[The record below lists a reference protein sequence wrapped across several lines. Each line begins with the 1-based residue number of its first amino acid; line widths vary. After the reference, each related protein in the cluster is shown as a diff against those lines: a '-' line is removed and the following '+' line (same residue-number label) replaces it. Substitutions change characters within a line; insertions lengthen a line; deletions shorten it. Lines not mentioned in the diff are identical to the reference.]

1 MYLNLDVP
9 ELNLNVKQSGAFGL
23 SLGNPNGL
31 SKEILI
37 KDGVS
42 IIEITPTVNPVL
54 IIPTPQSQK
63 IVSLVINNK
72 IYQLSESVEAEQLAP
87 DEFIYNPYAQQVAI
101 AQYSDPKYIQ
111 VTSPTNPVTVSIPGY
126 STATNVYIGGT
137 SQNAVSYTVKPHGT
151 LIGDLEQGQAVYN
164 PASNELIFIPV
175 QSLAKT
181 ITTAPQ
187 ILAVQISGVRVTTPT
202 TPIKVSVVNNTSNI
216 DYDTDYIDKLPTVLR
231 WLPLLGNFNYSTSLE
246 QSQNGEMRF
255 ETWFSYKNLVL
266 KHLCRGAKF
275 EAFGIGWRVDGLQI
289 NEKMRSELSHP
300 KIEVSISL
308 TDPHWWL
315 DTEVPLVP
323 RKYKDNDPLGGLSP
337 ILYSGDWKISY
348 HYSASS
354 PGVDPECLTNS
365 PSQPKATLA
374 ESRTLTWLCGQAGGM
389 LSGMEGEIPV
399 PNDVSPEEGRIP
411 RSEIQSRL
419 RQNNCFL
426 DLSDSDT
433 VYCKKWDSTKQW
445 LLQETDILSP
455 ISVSCSTGKQRKL
468 TPNSAFQQEII
479 VGLPNNI
486 TPKQTITL
494 KNEDVTNIYGASYIW
509 PKQEVTGEFLEKSQE
524 QVEENQGNR
533 APTLPEYRMRQR
545 KYEQRT
551 EDPDIANT
559 PPDSVDINDLSVSF
573 WKSGQNYVKVKR
585 EIKTIDGFEFQVT
598 EQKYA
603 FNGPLAKDIYEYSQG
618 VWKLKK
624 VDVRTFWGLIEE
636 TTTQHSY
643 SSGFSAYEGLY
654 LGYEKRGWR
663 FHVFA
668 TEPEINISDS
678 EADPTLQYPTLSS
691 QQQYI
696 DKGSG
701 ATNADL
707 QTKNL
712 ADKAYTPQRVPIF
725 EKEKYYHEPMEKY
738 YKDAAVQTVD
748 EVKWCMPD
756 GTSRRL
762 AAIDNTFQQPYIVTA
777 REKVVR
783 GLSSMED
790 PRNPTIR
797 EFNQNRPDGQKEKPE
812 FPPLT
817 TGTESSESYKVKI
830 NRSVNTPGVRF
841 AGDSEKDTFIAY
853 TKSASTGGNGSGFG
867 SQISENKVDE
877 VEGRPESSRRLP
889 PIWERVEEENPSET
903 EEKQNQSDP
912 KRYRYKV
919 WTPLAP
925 DKTPFDQLVSGSM
938 SFPYAKTLSEV
949 RTAIKT
955 NLDIENARNS
965 YTEGFTT
972 FFNPSM
978 RPGDQLTYFVN
989 GERRKRRIL
998 SISPSIVFQGNLNN
1012 KPFATGT
1019 MQLSV
1024 GCPIEVDF
1032 ILEQELIP
1040 NSATDKDKLGTG
1052 YPLEVWLDPT
1062 GGAQGAF
1069 EVENIPSRLTPPS
1082 VFY

>member
-1 MYLNLDVP
+1 MYLKLDIP

-101 AQYSDPKYIQ
+101 AQYSEPKYIQ
-111 VTSPTNPVTVSIPGY
+111 VTSPANPVTVSVPNY
-126 STATNVYIGGT
+126 SSATSVYIGGI
-137 SQNAVSYTVKPHGT
+137 SYTVKPPET
-151 LIGDLEQGQAVYN
+151 LAGDLVQGQAVYN
-164 PASNELIFIPV
+164 STSQELTFIPV

-181 ITTAPQ
+181 ILTAPQ
-187 ILAVQISGVRVTTPT
+187 NLAVQVSGVKVTANT
-202 TPIKVSVVNNTSNI
+202 TPIKISVVSNTSNI
-216 DYDTDYIDKLPTVLR
+216 NYDTDYIDKLPTVLQ
-231 WLPLLGNFNYSTSLE
+231 WLPLLGQFSYSTSLE
-246 QSQNGEMRF
+246 QSQNGQMSF
-255 ETWFSYKNLVL
+255 ETWFSYKSLVL

-275 EAFGIGWRVDGLQI
+275 EAFGIGWRVDGLEI

-323 RKYKDNDPLGGLSP
+323 RKYNDNDPLDGLSP

-348 HYSASS
+348 HAFSLSS
-354 PGVDPECLTNS
+354 GVDPECLTNS
-365 PSQPKATLA
+365 PSQPESKLA
-374 ESRTLTWLCGQAGGM
+374 ESRTLTWLCSEAGGK

-433 VYCKKWDSTKQW
+433 VYCKKWDSTKEW
-445 LLQETDILSP
+445 LLQETDVLSA
-455 ISVSCSTGKQRKL
+455 ISVNCSTGKQRSL

-479 VGLPNNI
+479 VGLPNSI

-509 PKQEVTGEFLEKSQE
+509 PKQEVTGEFLEKFQE
-524 QVEENQGNR
+524 QKEENQGNR

-551 EDPDIANT
+551 EDPDIAAT
-559 PPDSVDINDLSVSF
+559 PPNSVDINDLSISF
-573 WKSGQNYVKVKR
+573 WKSGQNYVKVKK
-585 EIKTIDGFEFQVT
+585 EIKTIDGFEFQVK

-603 FNGPLAKDIYEYSQG
+603 FNGPLAKDIYRAGAELEKINMSQ
-618 VWKLKK
+618 
-624 VDVRTFWGLIEE
+624 FWEVIEE
-636 TTTQHSY
+636 TTTQHFY
-643 SSGFSAYEGLY
+643 SEGSSAYEGLY
-654 LGYEKRGWR
+654 LGYEKTGWKYA
-663 FHVFA
+663 VFKV
-668 TEPEINISDS
+668 EPDMNVSLPDRAP
-678 EADPTLQYPTLSS
+678 ADQYPTLAKFNGMASNIS
-691 QQQYI
+691 HKI
-696 DKGSG
+696 EE
-701 ATNADL
+701 
-707 QTKNL
+707 
-712 ADKAYTPQRVPIF
+712 AYTPKKIPIF
-725 EKEKYYHEPMEKY
+725 EKEKISHEPMDKW
-738 YKDAAVQTVD
+738 YKDAAIQGVD

-762 AAIDNTFQQPYIVTA
+762 AAIDKTFQQPYCVTA

-783 GLSSMED
+783 AFAQMDD
-790 PRNPTIR
+790 PGNLAIRDRNSTDP
-797 EFNQNRPDGQKEKPE
+797 GAMAE

-817 TGTESSESYKVKI
+817 TGTETSESYKVKI
-830 NRSVNTPGVRF
+830 NRSTNTPGVRF
-841 AGDSEKDTFIAY
+841 ADDSEKDTFIAY
-853 TKSASTGGNGSGFG
+853 TKSSSTGGNGSGFG
-867 SQISENKVDE
+867 SQIAENKTEE

-889 PIWERVEEENPSET
+889 PIWERVEEENPAET

-919 WTPLAP
+919 WTPSAP

-938 SFPYAKTLSEV
+938 SFPYAKTLGEV

-965 YTEGFTT
+965 YTENFTT

-978 RPGDQLTYFVN
+978 RPGDRLTYFVN

-998 SISPSIVFQGNLNN
+998 SISSTIVFQGNLNN

-1019 MQLSV
+1019 MTLSV
-1024 GCPIEVDF
+1024 GYPIEIDF
-1032 ILEQELIP
+1032 VLDQELIP
-1040 NSATDKDKLGTG
+1040 NSATDRDKLGTG
-1052 YPLEVWLDPT
+1052 YPLEVWLDPLS
-1062 GGAQGAF
+1062 GAQGVF
-1069 EVENIPSRLTPPS
+1069 ELENVPSRLIPPS
-1082 VFY
+1082 TFL

>member
-1 MYLNLDVP
+1 MYLKLDIP

-42 IIEITPTVNPVL
+42 IVEITPTVNPVL
-54 IIPTPQSQK
+54 TIPTPQSQK

-175 QSLAKT
+175 QFLAKT

-187 ILAVQISGVRVTTPT
+187 ILAVQISGVKVTTPT
-202 TPIKVSVVNNTSNI
+202 TPIKVSVVNNISNI

-551 EDPDIANT
+551 EDPDIAAT

-624 VDVRTFWGLIEE
+624 ADVRSFWGLIEE
-636 TTTQHSY
+636 TTTQHFY

-654 LGYEKRGWR
+654 LGYEKSGWR

-738 YKDAAVQTVD
+738 YKDAAAQGVD

-762 AAIDNTFQQPYIVTA
+762 AAIDKTFQQPYIVTA

-797 EFNQNRPDGQKEKPE
+797 EFNQKRPDGQKEKPE

-830 NRSVNTPGVRF
+830 NRSINTPGVRF
-841 AGDSEKDTFIAY
+841 ADDSEKDTFTAY
-853 TKSASTGGNGSGFG
+853 TRSASTGGNGSGFG
-867 SQISENKVDE
+867 SQISENRVDE

-889 PIWERVEEENPSET
+889 PIWERVEEENPTET

-1082 VFY
+1082 TFL

>member
-202 TPIKVSVVNNTSNI
+202 TPIKVSVVNNTSNV

-348 HYSASS
+348 HYSVSS

-365 PSQPKATLA
+365 PSQPKTTLA
-374 ESRTLTWLCGQAGGM
+374 ESRTLTWLCGQAGGV

-559 PPDSVDINDLSVSF
+559 PPNSVDINDLSVSF

-585 EIKTIDGFEFQVT
+585 EIKTIDGFEFQVI

-624 VDVRTFWGLIEE
+624 VDIKSFWGLIEE
-636 TTTQHSY
+636 TTTQHFY

-712 ADKAYTPQRVPIF
+712 ANKAYTPQRVPIF

-738 YKDAAVQTVD
+738 YKDAAVQGVD
-748 EVKWCMPD
+748 EVKWCMPN

-762 AAIDNTFQQPYIVTA
+762 AAIDKTFQQPYIVTA

-965 YTEGFTT
+965 YTESFTT

>member
-1 MYLNLDVP
+1 
-9 ELNLNVKQSGAFGL
+9 
-23 SLGNPNGL
+23 
-31 SKEILI
+31 
-37 KDGVS
+37 
-42 IIEITPTVNPVL
+42 
-54 IIPTPQSQK
+54 
-63 IVSLVINNK
+63 
-72 IYQLSESVEAEQLAP
+72 
-87 DEFIYNPYAQQVAI
+87 
-101 AQYSDPKYIQ
+101 
-111 VTSPTNPVTVSIPGY
+111 
-126 STATNVYIGGT
+126 
-137 SQNAVSYTVKPHGT
+137 
-151 LIGDLEQGQAVYN
+151 
-164 PASNELIFIPV
+164 
-175 QSLAKT
+175 
-181 ITTAPQ
+181 
-187 ILAVQISGVRVTTPT
+187 
-202 TPIKVSVVNNTSNI
+202 
-216 DYDTDYIDKLPTVLR
+216 
-231 WLPLLGNFNYSTSLE
+231 
-246 QSQNGEMRF
+246 
-255 ETWFSYKNLVL
+255 
-266 KHLCRGAKF
+266 
-275 EAFGIGWRVDGLQI
+275 
-289 NEKMRSELSHP
+289 
-300 KIEVSISL
+300 
-308 TDPHWWL
+308 
-315 DTEVPLVP
+315 
-323 RKYKDNDPLGGLSP
+323 
-337 ILYSGDWKISY
+337 
-348 HYSASS
+348 
-354 PGVDPECLTNS
+354 
-365 PSQPKATLA
+365 
-374 ESRTLTWLCGQAGGM
+374 
-389 LSGMEGEIPV
+389 
-399 PNDVSPEEGRIP
+399 
-411 RSEIQSRL
+411 
-419 RQNNCFL
+419 
-426 DLSDSDT
+426 
-433 VYCKKWDSTKQW
+433 
-445 LLQETDILSP
+445 
-455 ISVSCSTGKQRKL
+455 
-468 TPNSAFQQEII
+468 
-479 VGLPNNI
+479 
-486 TPKQTITL
+486 
-494 KNEDVTNIYGASYIW
+494 
-509 PKQEVTGEFLEKSQE
+509 
-524 QVEENQGNR
+524 
-533 APTLPEYRMRQR
+533 
-545 KYEQRT
+545 
-551 EDPDIANT
+551 
-559 PPDSVDINDLSVSF
+559 
-573 WKSGQNYVKVKR
+573 
-585 EIKTIDGFEFQVT
+585 
-598 EQKYA
+598 
-603 FNGPLAKDIYEYSQG
+603 
-618 VWKLKK
+618 
-624 VDVRTFWGLIEE
+624 
-636 TTTQHSY
+636 
-643 SSGFSAYEGLY
+643 
-654 LGYEKRGWR
+654 LGYEKSGWR

-707 QTKNL
+707 QTKDL
-712 ADKAYTPQRVPIF
+712 ANKAYTPQRVPIF

-797 EFNQNRPDGQKEKPE
+797 EFNQKRPDGQKEKPE

-830 NRSVNTPGVRF
+830 NRSINTPGYRNTD
-841 AGDSEKDTFIAY
+841 DSEKDTFIAY

-867 SQISENKVDE
+867 SQISENKVEE

-889 PIWERVEEENPSET
+889 PIWERVGEEDPTET

-965 YTEGFTT
+965 YTESFTT

-989 GERRKRRIL
+989 GEKRKRRIL

-1069 EVENIPSRLTPPS
+1069 EVENIPSRLMPPS
-1082 VFY
+1082 TFL

>member
-1 MYLNLDVP
+1 MYLKLDIP

-54 IIPTPQSQK
+54 TIPTPQSQK

-187 ILAVQISGVRVTTPT
+187 ILAVQISGVKVTTPT
-202 TPIKVSVVNNTSNI
+202 TPIKVSVVNNISNI

-551 EDPDIANT
+551 EDPDIAAT

-624 VDVRTFWGLIEE
+624 ADVRSFWGLIEE
-636 TTTQHSY
+636 TTTQHFY

-654 LGYEKRGWR
+654 LGYEKSGWR

-738 YKDAAVQTVD
+738 YKDAAAQGVD

-762 AAIDNTFQQPYIVTA
+762 AAIDKTFQQPYIVTA

-797 EFNQNRPDGQKEKPE
+797 EFNQKRPDGQKEKPE

-830 NRSVNTPGVRF
+830 NRSINTPGVRF
-841 AGDSEKDTFIAY
+841 ADDSEKDTFTAY
-853 TKSASTGGNGSGFG
+853 TRSASTGGNGSGFG
-867 SQISENKVDE
+867 SQISENRVDE

-889 PIWERVEEENPSET
+889 PIWERVEEENPTET

-1052 YPLEVWLDPT
+1052 YPLEAWLNPT

-1082 VFY
+1082 TFL

>member
-202 TPIKVSVVNNTSNI
+202 TPIKVSVVNNTSNV

-348 HYSASS
+348 HYSVSS

-365 PSQPKATLA
+365 PSQPKTTLA
-374 ESRTLTWLCGQAGGM
+374 ESRTLTWLCGQAGGV

-559 PPDSVDINDLSVSF
+559 PPNSVDINDLSVSF

-585 EIKTIDGFEFQVT
+585 EIKTIDGFEFQVI

-624 VDVRTFWGLIEE
+624 VDIKSFWGLIEE
-636 TTTQHSY
+636 TTTQHFY

-712 ADKAYTPQRVPIF
+712 ANKAYTPQRVPIF

-738 YKDAAVQTVD
+738 YKDAAVQGVD
-748 EVKWCMPD
+748 EVKWCMPN

-762 AAIDNTFQQPYIVTA
+762 AAIDKTFQQPYIVTA

-965 YTEGFTT
+965 YTESFTT

-1062 GGAQGAF
+1062 AGAQGAF

-1082 VFY
+1082 TFL

>member
-348 HYSASS
+348 HYSVSS

-365 PSQPKATLA
+365 PSQPKTTLA
-374 ESRTLTWLCGQAGGM
+374 ESRTLTWLCGQAGGV

-559 PPDSVDINDLSVSF
+559 PPNSVDINDLSVSF

-585 EIKTIDGFEFQVT
+585 EIKTIDGFEFQVI

-624 VDVRTFWGLIEE
+624 VDIKSFWGLIEE
-636 TTTQHSY
+636 TTTQHFY

-712 ADKAYTPQRVPIF
+712 ANKAYTPQRVPIF

-738 YKDAAVQTVD
+738 YKDAAVQGVD
-748 EVKWCMPD
+748 EVKWCMPN

-762 AAIDNTFQQPYIVTA
+762 AAIDKTFQQPYIVTA

>member
-348 HYSASS
+348 HYSVSS

-365 PSQPKATLA
+365 PSQPKTTLA

-559 PPDSVDINDLSVSF
+559 PPNSVDINDLSVSF

-585 EIKTIDGFEFQVT
+585 EIKTIDGFEFQVI

-624 VDVRTFWGLIEE
+624 VDIKSFWGLIEE
-636 TTTQHSY
+636 TTTQHFY

-712 ADKAYTPQRVPIF
+712 ANKAYTPQRVPIF

-738 YKDAAVQTVD
+738 YKDAAVQGVD
-748 EVKWCMPD
+748 EVKWCMPN

-762 AAIDNTFQQPYIVTA
+762 AAIDKTFQQPYIVTA

-965 YTEGFTT
+965 YTESFTT

-1062 GGAQGAF
+1062 AGAQGAF

>member
-202 TPIKVSVVNNTSNI
+202 TPIKVSVVDNTSNI
-216 DYDTDYIDKLPTVLR
+216 DYDTDYIDKLPTVLQ

-348 HYSASS
+348 HYSVSS

-365 PSQPKATLA
+365 PSQPKTTLA
-374 ESRTLTWLCGQAGGM
+374 ESRTLTWLCGQAGGV

-559 PPDSVDINDLSVSF
+559 PPNSVDINDLSVSF

-585 EIKTIDGFEFQVT
+585 EIKTIDGFEFQVI

-624 VDVRTFWGLIEE
+624 VDIKSFWGLIEE
-636 TTTQHSY
+636 TTTQHFY

-797 EFNQNRPDGQKEKPE
+797 EFNQKRPDGQKEKPE

-830 NRSVNTPGVRF
+830 NRSINTPGYRNTD
-841 AGDSEKDTFIAY
+841 DSEKDTFTAY
-853 TKSASTGGNGSGFG
+853 TRSASTGGNGSGFG
-867 SQISENKVDE
+867 SQVSENRVDE

-889 PIWERVEEENPSET
+889 PIWERVEEENPTET

-965 YTEGFTT
+965 YTESFTT

>member
-1 MYLNLDVP
+1 MYLKLDIP

-42 IIEITPTVNPVL
+42 VEITPTVNPVL

-187 ILAVQISGVRVTTPT
+187 ILAVQISGVKVTTPT

-433 VYCKKWDSTKQW
+433 VYCKKWNSTKQW

-585 EIKTIDGFEFQVT
+585 EIKTIDGFEFQVK

-603 FNGPLAKDIYEYSQG
+603 FNGPLAKDIYDGSGE
-618 VWKLKK
+618 LKK
-624 VDVRTFWGLIEE
+624 VDVRTFWGMIEE
-636 TTTQHSY
+636 TTTQHFY
-643 SSGFSAYEGLY
+643 SEGKSAYEGLY
-654 LGYEKRGWR
+654 LGYEKTGWKYV
-663 FHVFA
+663 VFKV
-668 TEPEINISDS
+668 EPDINVSLPDRAP
-678 EADPTLQYPTLSS
+678 ADQYPTLAKFNDISS
-691 QQQYI
+691 NI
-696 DKGSG
+696 SHKIEE
-701 ATNADL
+701 
-707 QTKNL
+707 
-712 ADKAYTPQRVPIF
+712 AYTPKKIPIF
-725 EKEKYYHEPMEKY
+725 EKEKISHEPMDKW
-738 YKDAAVQTVD
+738 YKDAAIQSVD
-748 EVKWCMPD
+748 EVKWCMPN

-762 AAIDNTFQQPYIVTA
+762 AAIDKTFQQPYIVTA
-777 REKVVR
+777 KEKIVR
-783 GLSSMED
+783 AFAQMED
-790 PRNPTIR
+790 PGNLAIR
-797 EFNQNRPDGQKEKPE
+797 DKNSTDPGAMAE

-841 AGDSEKDTFIAY
+841 ADDSEKDTFIAY

-867 SQISENKVDE
+867 SQISENKVEE

-889 PIWERVEEENPSET
+889 PIWERVGEEDPTET

-912 KRYRYKV
+912 KRYRHKV

-965 YTEGFTT
+965 YTESFTT

-1082 VFY
+1082 TFL